1 MINRFLLLF
10 LCLFTFVG
18 VSAQDISA
26 SEFLNTVIARHDPG
40 NNWESF
46 KGDLVVTMSTPN
58 KEDRVTDLHIDLPAS
73 TFVLSNVVKGKKH
86 TTKVVKDSVSFFVYD
101 KEIKDKEEQ
110 KTLKFNKERALFMR
124 NYYTYLYGLP
134 MKLKDNGTI
143 IDPKVVSRKFK
154 GKGTWYNVIKVT
166 YNKEVGKDT
175 WYFYF
180 NPKSLDME
188 IYQFFHDES
197 KNDGEYIMLSNTEII
212 NGVRMPAIRAWYTNK
227 EDKLLGTD
235 VLTAK

>member
-10 LCLFTFVG
+10 LCFFSFVA
-18 VSAQDISA
+18 VSAQDVSA
-26 SEFLNTVIARHDPG
+26 LDFLDTVIARHDPD

-86 TTKVVKDSVSFFVYD
+86 TTKVVKDSVSFFVD
-101 KEIKDKEEQ
+101 DNQIIDKEEQ

-143 IDPKVVSRKFK
+143 VDPKLYSKKINRK
-154 GKGTWYNVIKVT
+154 WYKVIKVT
-166 YNKEVGKDT
+166 YDKEVGKDT

-188 IYQFFHDES
+188 MYQFFHDES
-197 KNDGEYIMLSNTEII
+197 KNDGEYILLSNIEII
-212 NGVRMPAIRAWYTNK
+212 DGVRMPAVRAWYTNK

-235 VLTAK
+235 VLTVK